1 MKLNF
6 KVKAF
11 VRDECIKDDTSVTLV
26 NELYK
31 RYIRFCDEKVIKK
44 CCVER
49 FVLALLDI
57 NIDADGGWGDGG
69 WDWDHPIA
77 GGIAVGA
84 AIGIGAR
91 MFALPYGCS
100 PYYVSY
106 YSCGGVYYQ
115 PQYEGDTVVYVTVD
129 DPATTTT
136 VVQTP

>member
-1 MKLNF
+1 ML
-6 KVKAF
+6 
-11 VRDECIKDDTSVTLV
+11 DEA
-26 NELYK
+26 LY
-31 RYIRFCDEKVIKK
+31 RPC
-44 CCVER
+44 
-49 FVLALLDI
+49 
-57 NIDADGGWGDGG
+57 
-69 WDWDHPIA
+69 

-91 MFALPYGCS
+91 MFALPYCCS

-106 YSCGGVYYQ
+106 YYCGGVYYQ